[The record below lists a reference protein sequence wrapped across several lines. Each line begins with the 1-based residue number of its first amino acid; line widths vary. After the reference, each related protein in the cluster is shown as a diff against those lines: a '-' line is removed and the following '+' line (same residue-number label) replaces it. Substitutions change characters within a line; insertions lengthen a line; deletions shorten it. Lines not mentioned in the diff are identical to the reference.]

1 MQAVI
6 TNPTGFEITVKGAL
20 YPVAHIKAGKQAVP
34 VKSRE
39 HFDWLKGQLERLLK
53 HAPHLLIELM
63 EEVDPAP
70 VAESEPAPVAEP
82 EPAPAPAPAT
92 EPAPVP
98 EQAQPKGKGKQ
109 KPAKTSE

>member
-20 YPVAHIKAGKQAVP
+20 YPVTHIKAGKQAVP

-53 HAPHLLIELM
+53 HAPHLLIELV

-70 VAESEPAPVAEP
+70 VAES